1 MKKMAIQ
8 PIYAYK
14 FTSTSYVRVRGPQ
27 DTTIE
32 FTGKGDT
39 ARVQGN
45 LSTVLMFNLTTLLQW
60 TDMCH

>member
-14 FTSTSYVRVRGPQ
+14 FTSTSHVRVRGPH

-39 ARVQGN
+39 TRVQGN
-45 LSTVLMFNLTTLLQW
+45 FYKVFNV
-60 TDMCH
+60 

>member
-14 FTSTSYVRVRGPQ
+14 FTSTSHVRVRGPH

-39 ARVQGN
+39 TRVQGN
-45 LSTVLMFNLTTLLQW
+45 LYLLLNVEF
-60 TDMCH
+60 